1 MTSARRQR
9 WVHVFATFG
18 KGGPQVR
25 AVQLMQR
32 AGPGVEHVVMAMDG
46 STGAAELA
54 GGLSL
59 QVVAPPP
66 RGGLWATMRRQRTWL
81 RAERPDLVLTYNWGA
96 IESVWAA
103 RSLRLPLVHHEDGFL
118 PDEVAVRHRRRNWLR
133 RWLLRK
139 VPVVVPSTGL
149 LAIATREWG
158 MQHAQ
163 HLPNGVDLMHFQ
175 PTAHA
180 PSPEFVFGTVG
191 GLRPEKDH
199 ATLLRAIAQVPGVRL
214 LVVGDGPLRASLQT
228 LANELGVA
236 DRVEFAGATHDTAA
250 QYRRMDAFVLS
261 SCTEQMPLVLLEAMA
276 AGLPV
281 VATDVGDVARVLPAS
296 AQPFVVPPG
305 RPEELAKAMA
315 RLSGAPQKAG
325 ELARDNRQR
334 VAEHYEGAQCLDR
347 FLAVY
352 RAALVRA

>member
-1 MTSARRQR
+1 
-9 WVHVFATFG
+9 
-18 KGGPQVR
+18 
-25 AVQLMQR
+25 
-32 AGPGVEHVVMAMDG
+32 
-46 STGAAELA
+46 
-54 GGLSL
+54 
-59 QVVAPPP
+59 
-66 RGGLWATMRRQRTWL
+66 
-81 RAERPDLVLTYNWGA
+81 
-96 IESVWAA
+96 
-103 RSLRLPLVHHEDGFL
+103 
-118 PDEVAVRHRRRNWLR
+118 
-133 RWLLRK
+133 
-139 VPVVVPSTGL
+139 VVVPSTGL

-163 HLPNGVDLMHFQ
+163 HLPNGVDLMRFQ

-214 LVVGDGPLRASLQT
+214 LVVGDGPLRATLQA
-228 LANELGVA
+228 LANEL
-236 DRVEFAGATHDTAA
+236 GATHDTAA

-281 VATDVGDVARVLPAS
+281 VATDVGDVARVLPTS

-334 VAEHYEGAQCLDR
+334 VAERYEGAQCLDR